1 LTRAGRDDGKD
12 FSMRAD
18 FFEWVCCGGVR
29 LRLRRRLAAMPLL
42 GRGGGAE
49 CGGDVLGETMKGMKK

>member
-1 LTRAGRDDGKD
+1 
-12 FSMRAD
+12 MRAD